1 MGQLL
6 TKIFGSGHSGQHPHQ
21 KKKITTSHDQVVLDI
36 KITRDKVSKYQK
48 QLQTLMQR
56 ETEIAKQLLR
66 EGKRD
71 RAKLALAKRKYQ
83 EQLLQKTDQQLSNL
97 QQLCQEIEYAQIEA
111 QVVQGLKTG
120 KDALVSLQR
129 EMGSIEDIEKLM
141 DESREAIEYQ
151 QQISQLLS
159 EQLSP
164 EDNEGIELEFEQLEK
179 EILTKK
185 LDQVVVPDE
194 VLVKEEKVVSNTEK
208 EEENAEEREE
218 KVTEELIAA

>member
-1 MGQLL
+1 MGHLFS
-6 TKIFGSGHSGQHPHQ
+6 KIFGGRQHPHQ
-21 KKKITTSHDQVVLDI
+21 KKITTSHDQVVLDI
-36 KITRDKVSKYQK
+36 KITRDKVSRYQK

-56 ETEIAKQLLR
+56 ETEIAKQLLK

-71 RAKLALAKRKYQ
+71 RAKLALSKRKYQ

-97 QQLCQEIEYAQIEA
+97 QQLCQEIEFAQIEA

-120 KDALVSLQR
+120 KDALVSLQK

-141 DESREAIEYQ
+141 DESKEAIEYQ

-164 EDNEGIELEFEQLEK
+164 EDNQGIELEFEQLEK

-194 VLVKEEKVVSNTEK
+194 ILVKEEKNMSNKEEK
-208 EEENAEEREE
+208 EEEEEIEE
-218 KVTEELIAA
+218 KVTEQPIAA

>member
-1 MGQLL
+1 MGHLFS
-6 TKIFGSGHSGQHPHQ
+6 KIFGGRQHPHQ
-21 KKKITTSHDQVVLDI
+21 KKITTSHDQVVLDI
-36 KITRDKVSKYQK
+36 KITRDKVSRYQK

-56 ETEIAKQLLR
+56 ETEIAKQLLK

-71 RAKLALAKRKYQ
+71 RAKLALSKRKYQ

-97 QQLCQEIEYAQIEA
+97 QQLCQEIEFAQIEA
-111 QVVQGLKTG
+111 QVLQGLKTG
-120 KDALVSLQR
+120 KDALVTLQK

-141 DESREAIEYQ
+141 DESKEAIEYQ
-151 QQISQLLS
+151 QEISQLLS
-159 EQLSP
+159 QQLSP

-194 VLVKEEKVVSNTEK
+194 ILVKEEKNMSNKEEK
-208 EEENAEEREE
+208 EEEEEIEE
-218 KVTEELIAA
+218 KVTEQPIAA